1 MGKVKEANEPALNF
15 LEELR
20 LQAKELIAFGDSH
33 EKREGYGMLRVVDA
47 IRPMPT
53 NLYFELMAIGKND
66 SLQREEIQI
75 HAGENG
81 NIMIVKTDEGFVIDV
96 YGQNDIVDTMAVW
109 EDTLNPLEDDDDEP
123 IDPNNFSLAE
133 QEDFLDEWGQLTD
146 EVCAELGYEEEG
158 SDDLLMVDFF
168 YYEPKK
174 YWIPKSASMYTPR
187 EQSIADYLK
196 LG

>member
-1 MGKVKEANEPALNF
+1 MGKVKEANEPALSF

-20 LQAKELIAFGDSH
+20 EQAQELIDLGDSH
-33 EKREGYGMLRVVDA
+33 EKREGYGMMKVIDA
-47 IRPMPT
+47 IRPMPN

-109 EDTLNPLEDDDDEP
+109 EDTLNPLEDNDDEV
-123 IDPNNFSLAE
+123 IDPNNFSLVE
-133 QEDFLDEWGQLTD
+133 QEDFLDQWGQLTD
-146 EVCAELGYEEEG
+146 EVCAELGYDEKD
-158 SDDLLMVDFF
+158 SDDLLMEDYF

-174 YWIPKSASMYTPR
+174 YWIPKSSSMYTPR
-187 EQSIADYLK
+187 EQSIADYLRS
-196 LG
+196 